1 MCRER
6 VPSTKNERSHTS
18 RKLTIMWRL
27 ANVAMYHSL
36 VQKAT
41 VYAYFAADDVL
52 FGGETRS
59 SLRRLNQRDQLVTVM
74 FELLVADAGDAAEL
88 CERGRA
94 RRRDAVDG

>member
-6 VPSTKNERSHTS
+6 VSSTKNERSPS
-18 RKLTIMWRL
+18 RKLAIMWRP

-59 SLRRLNQRDQLVTVM
+59 PLRRLNQRDQLVTVM